1 MLLVAVLACCCLIL
15 IPDLLRFMVI
25 PAALP
30 PLIAAKDFS
39 LRLASFL

>member
-1 MLLVAVLACCCLIL
+1 MLFAAALACCCLIL

-25 PAALP
+25 PALP

-39 LRLASFL
+39 LRLASYL